1 MRDRE
6 QYVRPPLV
14 AAEPPS
20 AFVRRWRY
28 RLVVGLLMLVAVLA
42 LVWVF
47 LRYSGVTGGE
57 DPGLIG
63 TLAPLMTGA
72 SPAP

>member
-1 MRDRE
+1 VRDRE
-6 QYVRPPLV
+6 QYVHPPLV

-20 AFVRRWRY
+20 VALQRWRY
-28 RLVVGLLMLVAVLA
+28 RLVAGALILVAVLA
-42 LVWVF
+42 LAWVF

-63 TLAPLMTGA
+63 THPQVLHGAPFLR
-72 SPAP
+72 